1 MTATKDNISKL
12 AVVHIDEIVEVSE
25 ENNPYYSGQDGHGWL
40 DENGWLHRNAYVINA
55 TNGNVYN
62 LTVDIAKARDGR
74 IIFYATKGKIKKVG
88 QTQVDSIQKDGP
100 WSHSDYERSITQKNK
115 KVNRKFSISEENV
128 SETTEPPD
136 VSESDTDTDAEAE
149 ETFDEAEITDR
160 DLLLAMAEQLGG
172 APAGVQRTPLRK
184 VV

>member
-1 MTATKDNISKL
+1 M
-12 AVVHIDEIVEVSE
+12 
-25 ENNPYYSGQDGHGWL
+25 
-40 DENGWLHRNAYVINA
+40 
-55 TNGNVYN
+55 
-62 LTVDIAKARDGR
+62 
-74 IIFYATKGKIKKVG
+74 
-88 QTQVDSIQKDGP
+88 DSIQKDGP